1 MSTGEVGAEVVAG
14 VVEPANPLLN
24 AAAEANAARAAQVA
38 GIEAFDDVQRV
49 IVVGAH
55 PDDLEACCGGT
66 IARLVARGCQ
76 VISVNCTLGD
86 IGAQEATILRTA
98 LATQRLLETDAAAA
112 LLGVETTLN
121 LGHHDGELEPTLELR
136 AQLAR
141 LYRLYQPDTLMT
153 FDPWAQEQIHPDH
166 LAAGR
171 AALDAY
177 MPSKMPLYRPEQLRE
192 SGAALGALKRV
203 FLFISH
209 DPDVVVDVTETHARK
224 EEALAAHK
232 SQFPNGAANL
242 DWLRE
247 WDGATGKPHGYTYA
261 ESFRRMVVW

>member
-1 MSTGEVGAEVVAG
+1 MST
-14 VVEPANPLLN
+14 VEAVESAAPLPNVSPLFN
-24 AAAEANAARAAQVA
+24 AAAEAAVARAPAPL
-38 GIEAFDDVQRV
+38 GFEAFDEVQRV

-55 PDDLEACCGGT
+55 PDDLEACCAGT
-66 IARLVARGCQ
+66 IARLVARGCH

-86 IGAQEATILRTA
+86 IGAQEGTILRTA
-98 LATQRLLETDAAAA
+98 LATQRLAETDAAAA
-112 LLGVETTLN
+112 VLGLESTLN
-121 LGHHDGELEPTLELR
+121 LGHHDGELEPSLELR

-141 LYRLYQPDTLMT
+141 LYRIYQPDTLLT
-153 FDPWAQEQIHPDH
+153 FDPWAHEQIHPDH

-203 FLFISH
+203 FLFVSH
-209 DPDVVVDVTETHARK
+209 TPDVVVDVTEQHGHK
-224 EEALAAHK
+224 EQALAAHR
-232 SQFPNGAANL
+232 SQFPDGAANL
-242 DWLRE
+242 EWLRE
-247 WDGATGKPHGYTYA
+247 WDAATGKPLGYTYA